1 MKNHRP
7 ILLACFLLS
16 LSFVQAQN
24 PGGIGPAHLMLW
36 LKGDAGV
43 TTGATF
49 TWADQSGHGR
59 NGVQSTAAAQPTVTT
74 ATADY
79 MNYNPGLKFVANQ
92 WLITGSAI
100 NTAGTTA
107 NEVFLVYKEAPSTPD
122 GFVLGTETPG
132 NRFYF
137 YGSGVAQFGNSGK
150 PPVAAPGYVTNG
162 ANLFAGKFFTAADA
176 AHAANGASFF
186 ALAPAVAP
194 ATFTTPVAVGV
205 QPSNSGGF
213 NAFGYTGN
221 TMEVVSYDAEI
232 DLTGTLRQQVE
243 SYLALKY
250 GITLDSVGTG
260 GNYYNSA
267 GGSVYTGGGGNGY
280 FTNIIGIARDDNS
293 TLLQRQSHLASDSV
307 RLYLGAT
314 PLAAAT
320 NQANGNGFAADN
332 SYIVMG
338 DNQGSLCANGS
349 ASALVKPASVISRL
363 GREWKITYNSTAN
376 TFNMDIMLA
385 SCAYIATGTYPA
397 VSLEL
402 LYSTSS
408 SSLAGGIVM
417 ANNTNG
423 MSMTITNGVVTIAGL
438 NSALAAMA
446 AATPGGTTVYFTLA
460 ATDFNVLPL
469 EITAFTAIAAGG
481 SAKLDWSASAQSGG
495 ERFLVER
502 SADGAQWQQIG
513 TVAARGLTA
522 GSADYQFQDSLPFR
536 GANYYRLEEL
546 GENGSAVW
554 SPVRE
559 VVFGGG
565 VAGLHVYPNPATD
578 EVYVAYS
585 RQGIAASDIRLMT
598 VTGQAL
604 PAQVQGGRGTATVSL
619 RGLAAGIYLL
629 QVRTAT
635 GWEICRVLKN

>member
-7 ILLACFLLS
+7 ILLAGLLLT

-24 PGGIGPAHLMLW
+24 PGGIGATHLMLW

-59 NGVQSTAAAQPTVTT
+59 SGVQSTAAAQPAVTT
-74 ATADY
+74 AAADY

-92 WLITGSAI
+92 WLITGSSI

-107 NEVFLVYKEAPSTPD
+107 NEVYLVYKMAPSTPD

-132 NRFYF
+132 NRLYF
-137 YGSGVAQFGNSGK
+137 WGSGVAQLGNSGK
-150 PPVAAPGYVTNG
+150 PAVAAPGYVTNG
-162 ANLFAGKFFTAADA
+162 ANLFVGKFFSAADA

-186 ALAPAVAP
+186 ALTPVSAP

-232 DLTGTLRQQVE
+232 DLTGTQRQQVE

-267 GGSVYTGGGGNGY
+267 GASVYTGGGGNGY
-280 FTNIIGIARDDNS
+280 FTNIIGIGRDDNS

-332 SYIVMG
+332 TYIVMG

-349 ASALVKPASVISRL
+349 AAALVKPASVISRL

-385 SCAYIATGTYPA
+385 PSAYIATGTYPA

-408 SSLAGGIVM
+408 SNLATGSVM

-446 AATPGGTTVYFTLA
+446 AAAPGGTTVYFTLA
-460 ATDFNVLPL
+460 AKDFDVLPL
-469 EITAFTAIAAGG
+469 EVTGFTAVAAGG
-481 SAKLDWSASAQSGG
+481 SAKLDWSAAAQSGG

-513 TVAARGLTA
+513 VVAAQVLPV
-522 GSADYQFQDSLPFR
+522 GSADYQFEDSLPLR
-536 GANYYRLEEL
+536 GANYYRLEQL
-546 GENGSAVW
+546 GENGGAVW
-554 SPVRE
+554 SPIRE

-565 VAGLHVYPNPATD
+565 VTGVHVYPNPATD

-585 RQGIAASDIRLMT
+585 GQGIAASDIRLMT

-604 PAQVQGGRGTATVSL
+604 PVQVQGGRGAATVSL
-619 RGLAAGIYLL
+619 RGLAAGVYLL
-629 QVRTAT
+629 QVKTAS
-635 GWEICRVLKN
+635 GSEVCRVLKN